1 MAANGSRQARQKIP
15 QPSRHSPYF
24 ACGTGRRTDQ
34 SAGALAAAAVRV
46 ASIACRLSYIGWMKP
61 FLPLLS
67 ALAVAAACLSATP
80 AAEAQSRQRCDNGTT
95 VRFGEDAKAVA
106 RRCGVNVE
114 ALKLHNPG
122 LRDLN
127 RPAMTGTIV
136 VPPRPA
142 LPTPTP
148 RQRGNPAFAP
158 VIIEV
163 PGMR

>member
-1 MAANGSRQARQKIP
+1 
-15 QPSRHSPYF
+15 
-24 ACGTGRRTDQ
+24 
-34 SAGALAAAAVRV
+34 
-46 ASIACRLSYIGWMKP
+46 MKP
-61 FLPLLS
+61 FLLLLS
-67 ALAVAAACLSATP
+67 GLAVAGACLNAVP
-80 AAEAQSRQRCDNGTT
+80 AEAQQRQRCDNGTT

-122 LRDLN
+122 MLELN

-148 RQRGNPAFAP
+148 RHRSNPAFAP